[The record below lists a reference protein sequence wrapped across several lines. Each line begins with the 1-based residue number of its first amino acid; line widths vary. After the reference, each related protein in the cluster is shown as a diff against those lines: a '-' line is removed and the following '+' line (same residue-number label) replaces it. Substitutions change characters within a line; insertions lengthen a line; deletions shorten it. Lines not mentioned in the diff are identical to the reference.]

1 MKVLAD
7 SILGPSSVSTGN
19 SNTSSTSVSDIV
31 ERPRALPNP
40 FTPVSTLSR
49 QIAELEGLGARLS
62 VAEPCSA
69 KLPAMP
75 LPNFDGIDL
84 DIFLVDFAR
93 WLRLSG
99 LSQASQSTQIDWFVT
114 CCSPK
119 VKKIAEKIAG
129 ECTSLKQVLLKL
141 ESIFPKLENDLS
153 LRAQIEKLTPLSASP
168 DPANVAQL
176 ILDIASVFT
185 KMTEN
190 SISDQDKFLAITKKL
205 HPKFFQELRADRFYK
220 HRTNDYKSL
229 KEVIL
234 EKSQE
239 DWNERQLFAQQKA
252 DRKSVV

>member
-1 MKVLAD
+1 MPSRSTSPALESTVLDPENAIKDLQHKMKVLAD

-19 SNTSSTSVSDIV
+19 TNNNSSSTVSVGA
-31 ERPRALPNP
+31 ERPRSLPNP

-176 ILDIASVFT
+176 ILDIDSIFT

-190 SISDQDKFLAITKKL
+190 SISDQDKFLAITKNYTQSSSK
-205 HPKFFQELRADRFYK
+205 
-220 HRTNDYKSL
+220 N
-229 KEVIL
+229 
-234 EKSQE
+234 
-239 DWNERQLFAQQKA
+239 
-252 DRKSVV
+252 